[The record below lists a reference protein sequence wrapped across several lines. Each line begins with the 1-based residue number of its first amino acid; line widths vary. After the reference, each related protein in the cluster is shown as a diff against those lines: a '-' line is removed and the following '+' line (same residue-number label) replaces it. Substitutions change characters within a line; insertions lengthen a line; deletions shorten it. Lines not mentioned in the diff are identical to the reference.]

1 MKGAVSFCM
10 CPGGEILP
18 ATCDVNGLCTN
29 GMSNAARDGRFAN
42 AALVASI
49 DAGEFS
55 TAQDAFV
62 FLYQLEQKAFQAGG
76 SDYTVPAQSAA
87 AFVKGEEKLRD
98 HDGSYRLGMNSCR
111 LDRLLPDSIRTAL
124 VNALQRFDR
133 MMPGFMQQG
142 NLVGLETRV
151 SSPVRFLRDPETLS
165 SSVAG
170 LYLAGE
176 GAGMAGG
183 ITSAAVDGIKMA
195 EAMIRVQA

>member
-1 MKGAVSFCM
+1 M

-98 HDGSYRLGMNSCR
+98 HGGSYRLGMNSCR